1 MSEEDGLLVQR
12 VLAGDRAAFEALV
25 AAHLTRAQA
34 VARAVLGNQSAID
47 DVVQEAF
54 LRAYHRLGQ
63 LTEPATFP
71 SWLATIVRHEAV
83 NYLRRAARVRN
94 VELTEADAKARPEDT
109 EPREDPLLEPL
120 RRALSRLSPDYREI
134 LALKYEANCDYQKIA
149 DTLGLSLANVEK
161 KLYRARQALMKLM
174 HDLNQREA

>member
-1 MSEEDGLLVQR
+1 MSEEDAHLVAR
-12 VLAGDRAAFEALV
+12 TLAGDRTAFEALV
-25 AAHLTRAQA
+25 ATHLTRAQA

-54 LRAYHRLGQ
+54 YRSFNRLGQ

-83 NYLRRAARVRN
+83 NYLRRSARVRN
-94 VELTEADAKARPEDT
+94 VELTEADAKVQADVD
-109 EPREDPLLEPL
+109 EPAEDPLLEPL
-120 RRALSRLSPDYREI
+120 RKALSRLSPDYREI

-149 DTLGLSLANVEK
+149 ETLGLSLANVEK
-161 KLYRARQALMKLM
+161 KLYRARQALLKLM
-174 HDLNQREA
+174 PEVGKIE

>member
-1 MSEEDGLLVQR
+1 MSEEDAQLVAR
-12 VLAGDRAAFEALV
+12 TLGGDRSAFEALV

-34 VARAVLGNQSAID
+34 VARAVLGNQAATD

-54 LRAYHRLGQ
+54 LRAYDRLGQ

-83 NYLRRAARVRN
+83 NWLRRSARVRN
-94 VELTEADAKARPEDT
+94 VELSEADARVRSDAE
-109 EPREDPLLEPL
+109 EPAEDPLLEPL

-134 LALKYEANCDYQKIA
+134 LALKYEAGCDYQKIA
-149 DTLGLSLANVEK
+149 ETLGLSLANVEK
-161 KLYRARQALMKLM
+161 KLYRARQALLKLM
-174 HDLNQREA
+174 PEIGKVE